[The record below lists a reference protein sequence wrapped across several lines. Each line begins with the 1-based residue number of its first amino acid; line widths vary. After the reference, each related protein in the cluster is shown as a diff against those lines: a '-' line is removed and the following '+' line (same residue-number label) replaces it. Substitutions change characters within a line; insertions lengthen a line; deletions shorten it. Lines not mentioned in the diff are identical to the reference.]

1 MQIEVNGKRLDVAA
15 QTLAALLRE
24 LDYDER
30 HIATALNQSFVRRAD
45 RAETALKEGD
55 RIEIVSPRQGG

>member
-1 MQIEVNGKRLDVAA
+1 MRIEVNGKRREVAA

-24 LDYDER
+24 LEYDDR
-30 HIATALNQSFVRRAD
+30 HVATALNQSFVRKAD
-45 RAETALKEGD
+45 RGEARLKEGD

>member
-24 LDYDER
+24 LEYDER
-30 HIATALNQSFVRRAD
+30 HVATALNQMFVRRMD
-45 RAETALKEGD
+45 RAETKLALGD

>member
-1 MQIEVNGKRLDVAA
+1 MRIEVNGKRREVAA

-24 LDYDER
+24 LEYDDR
-30 HIATALNQSFVRRAD
+30 HVATALNQTFVRKGD
-45 RAETALKEGD
+45 RGEARLKEGD

>member
-24 LDYDER
+24 LEYDER
-30 HIATALNQSFVRRAD
+30 HVATALNQAFVRKAD
-45 RAETALKEGD
+45 RAETKLREGD